1 MTTTNPSPTIVHK
14 PAVGS
19 NNVKSYGHADG
30 VLEVEFRNGSR
41 YRYTG
46 PDVTKHFEA
55 LDKAQSKGG
64 YIVTALRKCK
74 TTVCVR
80 LDEGKKS

>member
-1 MTTTNPSPTIVHK
+1 MATTKPNPTIVHK

-30 VLEVEFRNGSR
+30 VLEIEFRNGSR

-64 YIVTALRKCK
+64 YIAGTLRKCT
-74 TTVCVR
+74 TTVCTR
-80 LDEGKKS
+80 IDGAK